1 MEKNREYYEALDK
14 RTNEFKEW
22 KKSQTIEP
30 NSTADLQN
38 FTDEFIAKATQEKLN
53 EKHAANPTVETGG
66 LGDTVAKITKATG
79 IKALVELFTPEGK
92 DCGCDDRQEK
102 LNKYPVLKNKRS
114 VECLTLAEYEFLSSK
129 LGNRQPIN
137 GKDVLKLKEIHSR
150 VFNQKSTATCS
161 SCSLKYV
168 QSELL
173 AVLNRYK

>member
-79 IKALVELFTPEGK
+79 IKALVELFTPEGE

-129 LGNRQPIN
+129 LGAATIN

-150 VFNQKSTATCS
+150 VFNQKSTATCNN
-161 SCSLKYV
+161 CSLKYV

-173 AVLNRYK
+173 AVLNSYK

>member
-79 IKALVELFTPEGK
+79 IKAVSVFEL
-92 DCGCDDRQEK
+92 EK
-102 LNKYPVLKNKRS
+102 H
-114 VECLTLAEYEFLSSK
+114 CQGLAHILRNNLS
-129 LGNRQPIN
+129 L
-137 GKDVLKLKEIHSR
+137 IHI
-150 VFNQKSTATCS
+150 
-161 SCSLKYV
+161 
-168 QSELL
+168 
-173 AVLNRYK
+173 

>member
-129 LGNRQPIN
+129 LGAATIN

-150 VFNQKSTATCS
+150 VFNQKSTATCNN
-161 SCSLKYV
+161 CSLKYV

-173 AVLNRYK
+173 AVLNSYK

>member
-14 RTNEFKEW
+14 RTNEFKDW

-38 FTDEFIAKATQEKLN
+38 FADEFIAKATQEKLN

-66 LGDTVAKITKATG
+66 LGDAVAKITKATG
-79 IKALVELFTPEGK
+79 IKALVDMFTPEGE
-92 DCGCDDRQEK
+92 DCGCDGRQDK

-114 VECLTLAEYEFLSSK
+114 VECLTLAEYDFLSSK
-129 LGNRQPIN
+129 LGNQQPIN
-137 GKDVLKLKEIHSR
+137 GKDVTKLKEIHSR

-173 AVLNRYK
+173 AVLDSYK

>member
-22 KKSQTIEP
+22 KKSQAIEP

-38 FTDEFIAKATQEKLN
+38 FADEFTAKAAQEKLN
-53 EKHAANPTVETGG
+53 EKHAASPTVETGG

-79 IKALVELFTPEGK
+79 IKALVELFTPEGE

-114 VECLTLAEYEFLSSK
+114 VECLTLAEYEFLSLK
-129 LGNRQPIN
+129 LGAATIN

-150 VFNQKSTATCS
+150 VFNQKSTATCNN
-161 SCSLKYV
+161 CSLKYV

-173 AVLNRYK
+173 AVLDTYK